1 MSALVVLFN
10 LKDEASKEAYE
21 KWAQTTDVP
30 TVKNLGSIHDFKVY
44 RLNSVMGSEDPP
56 PYQYCE
62 VLDIADMDTLVSTDL
77 ATETMKRVAGEFQEF
92 ADNPMF
98 IVSEQFA

>member
-30 TVKNLGSIHDFKVY
+30 TVKGLVSINDFRVY
-44 RLNSVMGSEDPP
+44 RLNAIMGSEDAP

-62 VLDIADMDTLVSTDL
+62 VIDINDMDKLGQELSS
-77 ATETMKRVAGEFQEF
+77 ETMKKVAQEFQAF
-92 ADNPMF
+92 ADAPMF